1 MIQKKTNRSIQKHSV
16 VIVFFLSSLFLY
28 CDTNLR
34 ISHGLSK
41 IYYSYFM
48 FILSYYDCDQFCKE
62 LEELIADCLKL
73 EIFNLDD
80 SLFNLNFDYEQ
91 INNYR
96 LPFSFLNLVW
106 NPDNL
111 RNWVTSSKKM
121 PSETTQIKIVLIST
135 PSFKNLIKISYLV
148 HLACTFFQK
157 HILRRSARWIS
168 RSSESKS
175 SNQLPTK
182 NREILDK

>member
-1 MIQKKTNRSIQKHSV
+1 
-16 VIVFFLSSLFLY
+16 
-28 CDTNLR
+28 
-34 ISHGLSK
+34 
-41 IYYSYFM
+41 M

-121 PSETTQIKIVLIST
+121 PSETT
-135 PSFKNLIKISYLV
+135 
-148 HLACTFFQK
+148 
-157 HILRRSARWIS
+157 
-168 RSSESKS
+168 
-175 SNQLPTK
+175 
-182 NREILDK
+182 